1 MWCDHDLDSN
11 LNNFI
16 TKENR
21 LQANKNGPRM
31 VQKEMQIK
39 K

>member
-1 MWCDHDLDSN
+1 MWCGHDLNSS

-21 LQANKNGPRM
+21 LQAKKKWSQNGLERNAN
-31 VQKEMQIK
+31 
-39 K
+39 